1 MILGS
6 SFRMESRIH
15 SIRRRSFI
23 RRTLRTRPI
32 TRIFGIGGEQLE
44 ERSPHSNSAVRALRG
59 KVNLSRLFYKGQC
72 LLIRILEGR
81 EIIEQRVLAQNA
93 IQQSLVET
101 FEPSRI
107 CLIERKAYLVLIQRN
122 STLGLKRIELLSSE
136 VRPN

>member
-1 MILGS
+1 M
-6 SFRMESRIH
+6 
-15 SIRRRSFI
+15 
-23 RRTLRTRPI
+23 
-32 TRIFGIGGEQLE
+32 
-44 ERSPHSNSAVRALRG
+44 
-59 KVNLSRLFYKGQC
+59 NLSRLFYKSQC

-81 EIIEQRVLAQNA
+81 EIIEQLVLAQNA

-122 STLGLKRIELLSSE
+122 SILGLKRIELLSSE

>member
-1 MILGS
+1 M
-6 SFRMESRIH
+6 
-15 SIRRRSFI
+15 
-23 RRTLRTRPI
+23 
-32 TRIFGIGGEQLE
+32 
-44 ERSPHSNSAVRALRG
+44 
-59 KVNLSRLFYKGQC
+59 NLSRLFYKGQC

-81 EIIEQRVLAQNA
+81 EIIEQLVLAQNA